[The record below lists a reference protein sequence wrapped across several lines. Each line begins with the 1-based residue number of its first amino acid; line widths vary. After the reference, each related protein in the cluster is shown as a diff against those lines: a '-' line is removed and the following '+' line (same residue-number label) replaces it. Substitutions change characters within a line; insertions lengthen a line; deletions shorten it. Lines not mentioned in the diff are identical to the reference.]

1 MSRVYSRR
9 QILQAKR
16 DRQAVRD
23 MIKQIVT
30 IIVVGFGLVLFCATA
45 LVLAYAVGTTL

>member
-1 MSRVYSRR
+1 MNRVYSRR
-9 QILQAKR
+9 EILQAKR

-23 MIKQIVT
+23 MIKQVFT
-30 IIVVGFGLVLFCATA
+30 ILVVGFGLVLFCATA